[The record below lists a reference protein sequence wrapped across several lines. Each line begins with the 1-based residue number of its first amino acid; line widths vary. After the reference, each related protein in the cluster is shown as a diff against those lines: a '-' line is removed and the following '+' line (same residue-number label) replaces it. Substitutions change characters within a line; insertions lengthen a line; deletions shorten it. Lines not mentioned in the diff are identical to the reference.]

1 VSVTGLLIGHAEWL
15 LRPICGPSFWEFG
28 MQLRERNLPR
38 STMLQ
43 GFRRLVFD
51 FNYRFHE
58 FPANFVTL
66 VFDFVFSANKITSL
80 QTRMDS

>member
-1 VSVTGLLIGHAEWL
+1 
-15 LRPICGPSFWEFG
+15 
-28 MQLRERNLPR
+28 
-38 STMLQ
+38 MLQ